1 MISDYLKKYS
11 TYYLSQYSVTKK
23 KFEDILK
30 KKITKDFL
38 EKKITITEFNNLI
51 LKVPETIEYYDEIG
65 TFNEKRLIEITFQNF
80 VDKGYSKK
88 KIKYKILNYKF
99 QKSLITSYLN
109 SKLNDID
116 LEQLLIR
123 NYLKKTKLVEKQ
135 KKLNISEKQ
144 LFDKI
149 IKKLANQG
157 FGYEQSKRIL
167 NNIIFDGNFN

>member
-11 TYYLSQYSVTKK
+11 TYYLSRYSVTKK

-88 KIKYKILNYKF
+88 KIK
-99 QKSLITSYLN
+99 
-109 SKLNDID
+109 
-116 LEQLLIR
+116 
-123 NYLKKTKLVEKQ
+123 
-135 KKLNISEKQ
+135 
-144 LFDKI
+144 
-149 IKKLANQG
+149 
-157 FGYEQSKRIL
+157 
-167 NNIIFDGNFN
+167 